1 MRGFFLNIY
10 SYNFMRFLI
19 LFFTLIIASCSTNR
33 SLENARY
40 EQLIISE
47 ENKTIKFDTSQFED
61 KAKSYLISGSLF
73 QQQGDYARSILEFQD
88 ALKYDSSAA
97 IEYAIAQSYLELGNF
112 QNSKQ
117 HLIRSYD
124 INPNFHQSLD
134 LLSEIYLYENNAE
147 KAKITN
153 GLALEVKETQQRLV
167 TKAILLED
175 RNPEKAIEIYNGI
188 SFPNYKTLIRER
200 KIELYRKTNKLD
212 KLISELE
219 AQQQAEPYN
228 NIISREIFGIYIEN
242 NQLEKALNYTSVI
255 DTLFYGNEQETYY
268 VLLGSRIISKPKID
282 TNLSKKYIDKIDGSL
297 SFNTEILYYSG
308 LIASRIGNS
317 AKRDYFF
324 NRLLKIEES
333 NSDLHLGIAEVYNFD
348 KEFEKSLSIIENI
361 NIDSIGQNLYYHMLK
376 GMNYSNLKKYDKAIS
391 SYKNILDVD
400 SSYNNYI
407 VFTLIG
413 ESYDLQNN
421 SDSALYYY
429 KQHYSF
435 DSENIYL
442 LNNYAYSLSKISKD
456 LERALVMSKKTL
468 EVDPDNSA
476 YLDTYGW
483 IQYKLGNTAIAKE
496 YIERAIDIGG
506 VSAEVYEHLGD
517 IYSKEGELGKAVKYY
532 KKSLELEEN
541 RFQLD
546 EKLNKEN

>member
-1 MRGFFLNIY
+1 
-10 SYNFMRFLI
+10 MRFLI